1 MQQGEKPKNFTLFV
15 KSTSFGKVSRNARS
29 PCATK
34 GSNSQS
40 PSSSMLF
47 SKYVLADW
55 ERAPMDIALQS

>member
-1 MQQGEKPKNFTLFV
+1 MKTLTLFV
-15 KSTSFGKVSRNARS
+15 KSTSFGKVSRKARN

-34 GSNSQS
+34 DSRSQS